1 MSKFYYDVE
10 KVKDVQI
17 KINSLQSDL
26 DHAKSKLN
34 ANIFALS
41 TQNRPL
47 LSALGSKKDGVK
59 ACINSMRNDMKN
71 IDVLK
76 ERIGLLNSTLED
88 ITTLVTECEDDA
100 QFKIEGFKE
109 YNGDNPAFDDVGQF
123 GGDQGSPKGA
133 FYRDVIRNWKDILF
147 KDVDNREFGDL
158 ANIVK
163 KYYPNMSGSEIMQYL
178 KDANEHGCGYVA
190 FTNTIFDN
198 YKNNPEDFEKT
209 FGFPMYKNGDLNF
222 NQLFIDYF
230 AYTCSKYYGGNPT
243 AIATGVTDFNN
254 AVNSWESYCKEHNID
269 TNVDT
274 QIDIKNY
281 DKISKKGQ
289 VIIWAQNDWTVCDP
303 QTGEKKHYKGGHAMC
318 VIGITPDGR
327 YIVSSWGKQYYLE
340 INSDT
345 KYSFLQTQ
353 YK

>member
-10 KVKDVQI
+10 KVKDVQS

-109 YNGDNPAFDDVGQF
+109 YNGDNPALDDVGQF
-123 GGDQGSPKGA
+123 GGDQGSPQGA
-133 FYRDVIRNWKDILF
+133 FYRDVQKNFKNILQIVTKKDTTSKEF
-147 KDVDNREFGDL
+147 KDL
-158 ANIVK
+158 ADIVK
-163 KYYPNMSGSEIMQYL
+163 KYYPNMNDYEIIKYL
-178 KDANEHGCGYVA
+178 ERANENGCGYVA
-190 FTNTIFDN
+190 LTNTIYEIFKD
-198 YKNNPEDFEKT
+198 KPEEFEKT

-222 NQLFIDYF
+222 DELFIDLYSSE
-230 AYTCSKYYGGNPT
+230 YNIKDGNGT
-243 AIATGVTDFNN
+243 TQYDREIIM
-254 AVNSWESYCKEHNID
+254 EQYCEKHNIP
-269 TNVDT
+269 VDLKT
-274 QIDIKNY
+274 DVQVTPESFEKVQ
-281 DKISKKGQ
+281 KKGQ
-289 VIIWAQNDWTVCDP
+289 IIVRADTNYELYNPKTGKTKRYND
-303 QTGEKKHYKGGHAMC
+303 GHAMS
-318 VIGITPDGR
+318 VVGITEDGR
-327 YIVSSWGKQYYLE
+327 YIVSSWGEKYYLKF
-340 INSDT
+340 NSDT
-345 KYSFLQTQ
+345 NYSFSQVC
-353 YK
+353 YKEV

>member
-10 KVKDVQI
+10 KVKDVQS

-109 YNGDNPAFDDVGQF
+109 YNGDNPALDDVGQF
-123 GGDQGSPKGA
+123 GGDQGSPQGA
-133 FYRDVIRNWKDILF
+133 FYRDVQKNFKNILQIVTKKDTTSKEF
-147 KDVDNREFGDL
+147 KDL
-158 ANIVK
+158 ADIVK
-163 KYYPNMSGSEIMQYL
+163 KYYPNMNDYEIIKYL
-178 KDANEHGCGYVA
+178 ERANEHGCGYVA
-190 FTNTIFDN
+190 LTNTIYEIFKD
-198 YKNNPEDFEKT
+198 KPEEFEKT

-222 NQLFIDYF
+222 DELFIDLYSSE
-230 AYTCSKYYGGNPT
+230 YD
-243 AIATGVTDFNN
+243 VTNGDGTDQYDQ
-254 AVNSWESYCKEHNID
+254 EIIMEQYCKKHNIPVD
-269 TNVDT
+269 VKPNVNVT
-274 QIDIKNY
+274 PENFE
-281 DKISKKGQ
+281 KISKKGQ
-289 VIIWAQNDWTVCDP
+289 ISILAYDHYELYNP
-303 QTGEKKHYKGGHAMC
+303 KTGKTKTLSAGHSMS
-318 VIGITPDGR
+318 VIGTTEDNR
-327 YIVSSWGKQYYLE
+327 YIVSSWGEKYYLQ
-340 INSDT
+340 IDNDT
-345 KYSFLQTQ
+345 RYTFVQIQ
-353 YK
+353 YKEV